1 MAPRY
6 LRVIVGVRG
15 VDGGRRHPSTLTHGC
30 GAAAGEQYGQ
40 VVPDLVMLPWAD
52 HATAL
57 GGAADGLDVAVWAE
71 DQPEPSASVLDD
83 VVLYVPAYQGG
94 RASLE
99 IVRRMP
105 RLTTVQCLW
114 AGVDGFWPYVP
125 EGVSLH
131 NAAGVHDAST
141 AELALALML
150 ARLRRLD
157 DYARQPGTWIH
168 EFTPALAD
176 SRVLIVG
183 HGRIGKA
190 IERRLAGFEVDVVRV
205 ARTPRD
211 EDGVHVH
218 GQSELPDLL
227 PDVDV
232 VVLIAPLTDET
243 RGMVDTAFLAAMKD
257 GALLVNVARGALV
270 DTAALTAEV
279 RAGRLEAALDVTD
292 PEPLPADH
300 PLWSLPGVL
309 ISPHTGGL
317 SAAFEPR
324 ARRLV
329 ADQLRRWRAGEPLHH
344 RVARP

>member
-1 MAPRY
+1 
-6 LRVIVGVRG
+6 
-15 VDGGRRHPSTLTHGC
+15 
-30 GAAAGEQYGQ
+30 
-40 VVPDLVMLPWAD
+40 VPDLVLLPWAD
-52 HATAL
+52 HAAGL
-57 GGAADGLDVAVWAE
+57 GDATDGLDVAVWAE
-71 DQPEPSASVLDD
+71 GEPEPPASVLDD

-99 IVRRMP
+99 AVRRMP

-114 AGVDGFWPYVP
+114 AGVDSFWPYVP
-125 EGVSLH
+125 EGVALH
-131 NAAGVHDAST
+131 NAAGVHDTST

-157 DYARQPGTWIH
+157 DFARQPGTWIH
-168 EFTPALAD
+168 EETPALAD
-176 SRVLIVG
+176 STVLIVG
-183 HGRIGKA
+183 YGNIGKA
-190 IERRLAGFEVDVVRV
+190 IERRLSGFEVDVVRV

-218 GQSELPDLL
+218 GQIELPDLL
-227 PDVDV
+227 PSVDV

-243 RGMVDTAFLAAMKD
+243 RGMVGAEFLSDMKD

-270 DTAALTAEV
+270 DTTALTAEV

-292 PEPLPADH
+292 PEPLPPDH
-300 PLWSLPGVL
+300 PLWSLPGIL

-317 SAAFEPR
+317 STAFLPR
-324 ARRLV
+324 AQRLV
-329 ADQLRRWRAGEPLHH
+329 ADQLRRWKAGVPLHH

>member
-1 MAPRY
+1 M
-6 LRVIVGVRG
+6 
-15 VDGGRRHPSTLTHGC
+15 
-30 GAAAGEQYGQ
+30 
-40 VVPDLVMLPWAD
+40 PDLVLLPWAD
-52 HATAL
+52 PATAL
-57 GGAADGLDVAVWAE
+57 GDATDGLDVAVWAE
-71 DQPEPSASVLDD
+71 GGPEPSSSVLDD

-94 RASLE
+94 RAALE
-99 IVRRMP
+99 AVRRMP

-114 AGVDGFWPYVP
+114 AGVDSFWPYVP
-125 EGVSLH
+125 EGVALH
-131 NAAGVHDAST
+131 NAAGVHDTST

-157 DYARQPGTWIH
+157 DFARQPGTWIH
-168 EFTPALAD
+168 EETPALAD
-176 SRVLIVG
+176 STVLVVG
-183 HGRIGKA
+183 YGNIGKA

-218 GQSELPDLL
+218 GQNELPDLL
-227 PDVDV
+227 PAADV

-243 RGMVDTAFLAAMKD
+243 RGMVDAAFLAAMKD

-292 PEPLPADH
+292 PEPLPPDH

-317 SAAFEPR
+317 STAFLPR
-324 ARRLV
+324 AQRLV
-329 ADQLRRWRAGEPLHH
+329 ADQLRRWKAGAPLHH
-344 RVARP
+344 QVQRP

>member
-1 MAPRY
+1 M
-6 LRVIVGVRG
+6 
-15 VDGGRRHPSTLTHGC
+15 
-30 GAAAGEQYGQ
+30 
-40 VVPDLVMLPWAD
+40 PDLVLLPWAD
-52 HATAL
+52 HAAAL
-57 GGAADGLDVAVWAE
+57 GDATDGLDVAVWAE
-71 DQPEPSASVLDD
+71 GETEPPASVLDD

-99 IVRRMP
+99 AVGRMP

-114 AGVDGFWPYVP
+114 AGVDSFWPYVP
-125 EGVSLH
+125 EGVALH
-131 NAAGVHDAST
+131 NAAGVHDTST

-157 DYARQPGTWIH
+157 DFARQPGTWIH
-168 EFTPALAD
+168 EETPALAD
-176 SRVLIVG
+176 STVLIVG
-183 HGRIGKA
+183 YGNIGKA
-190 IERRLAGFEVDVVRV
+190 IDRRLAGFEVDVVRV

-218 GQSELPDLL
+218 GQDELPDLL
-227 PDVDV
+227 PGADV

-243 RGMVDTAFLAAMKD
+243 RGLVDAAFLGAMKD

-279 RAGRLEAALDVTD
+279 RAGRLEAALDVTE
-292 PEPLPADH
+292 PEPLPPEH

-317 SAAFEPR
+317 STAFLPR
-324 ARRLV
+324 AQRLV
-329 ADQLRRWRAGEPLHH
+329 AEQLRRWKAGAPLHH
-344 RVARP
+344 QVVRP